1 MAALKLGADAPR
13 ARFAL
18 AVPGSIAVL
27 VLWSGLAA
35 AQPVP
40 QPERPPAPEAQAAST
55 PPDALNRD
63 TPRGT
68 VLNFLN
74 AAREGKL
81 ELARE
86 YLDIRP
92 GADGEM
98 LAHRLFV
105 VLDAKLPARLPQIS
119 DRPEGSR
126 SNPLTPDLESI
137 GVIESR
143 SGNVDVVLQRVYSG
157 RKHPVWLFSSD
168 TVSAVPRLY
177 DEVSQ
182 SPAST
187 MWPRFLTETRI
198 GSLRTI
204 EWLVV
209 VFGIPLFFLA
219 TALLNR
225 VLLVVIRPLWKRFA
239 ADDHRII
246 TNVLPAPARLL
257 LLAALS
263 QSLLSTLPLSLM
275 VRQFWSTAVG
285 VVTIVAIVWLLIILN
300 GEVEGAV
307 RRRVTH
313 RDPTAT
319 AALLRVLRRVVDVVL
334 IVAGI
339 AFVLRYFGVQ
349 TTPALAGLGVGG
361 IAVALAAQKTLE
373 NVIAGASL
381 IFDQA
386 VRVGDFLRVGETAG
400 TVDHIG
406 LRSTRIRTLDRTVVS
421 IPNGQIANASLETIS
436 GRDKF
441 WFHPEVKLRY
451 ETTSAQLRAVLD
463 GIRRLLETHP
473 AVQRAD
479 QRVRFHRL
487 GPYSLDIEVFAYV
500 AAADWDDFLR
510 IQEELLFGVTEAVER
525 SGSAL
530 ALLTQVPSPGSLL
543 GTRR

>member
-1 MAALKLGADAPR
+1 MTRVAAVAAWAGVTLLTLGGG
-13 ARFAL
+13 FA
-18 AVPGSIAVL
+18 AG
-27 VLWSGLAA
+27 
-35 AQPVP
+35 QPLP
-40 QPERPPAPEAQAAST
+40 QPAKPPAAPAEQTVST
-55 PPDALNRD
+55 PPDPLNRD

-74 AAREGKL
+74 AAREGKF

-92 GADGEM
+92 GADGETV
-98 LAHRLFV
+98 ARQLFV

-119 DRPEGSR
+119 DRPEGSQA
-126 SNPLTPDLESI
+126 NPLTPDVESI
-137 GVIESR
+137 GIIESR
-143 SGNVDVVLQRVYSG
+143 TGNVDVVLQRVHGG
-157 RKHPVWLFSSD
+157 RKQAVWLFSSHTLGD
-168 TVSAVPRLY
+168 VPRLY

-209 VFGIPLFFLA
+209 LLGIPLFFVA

-225 VLLVVIRPLWKRFA
+225 VLLVVIRPLWRHFA
-239 ADDHRII
+239 VDDHRTI
-246 TNVLPAPARLL
+246 TNVLPTPARLL
-257 LLAALS
+257 LLAVLS

-285 VVTIVAIVWLLIILN
+285 VVSIVAVVWLLIILN
-300 GEVEGAV
+300 GEVEGV
-307 RRRVTH
+307 IRRRVKH
-313 RDPTAT
+313 RDQTAT

-421 IPNGQIANASLETIS
+421 IPNGQIANASLETVS

-451 ETTSAQLRAVLD
+451 ETTSAQLHAVLD

-479 QRVRFHRL
+479 HRVRFHRL

-530 ALLTQVPSPGSLL
+530 AVPAQMPPAPSVLSPS
-543 GTRR
+543 R